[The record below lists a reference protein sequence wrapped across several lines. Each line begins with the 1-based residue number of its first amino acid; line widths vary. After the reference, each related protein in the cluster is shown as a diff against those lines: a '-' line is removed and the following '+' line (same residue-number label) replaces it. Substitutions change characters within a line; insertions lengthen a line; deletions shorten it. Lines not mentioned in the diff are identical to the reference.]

1 MSQINREKYDICI
14 VLRRNLN
21 IENQK
26 LCKLL
31 MQKKF
36 ICIENIS
43 KNKLINQEFL
53 KLKSE
58 WINVNQNNQNINEY
72 DYYKNFLIK
81 LGFNIK
87 NKNSKINNPKINS
100 HKKLL
105 LI

>member
-1 MSQINREKYDICI
+1 
-14 VLRRNLN
+14 
-21 IENQK
+21 
-26 LCKLL
+26 

-100 HKKLL
+100 HRKIVINLSGEKQFTNINNLSKTDKFSN
-105 LI
+105 